1 MTTTVNTQPL
11 TAPFPV
17 QDAGDTRTF
26 DTGDNAFT
34 RINEIIMLMKK
45 MNIEMRDTLREF
57 HDDMQKNAF
66 DKQLTA
72 LETKQ
77 NSIESTFKAAMTG
90 AIGQIV
96 SGVVNFGGALTGS
109 QLASSATAGLGKVSE
124 GLGGVAAA
132 DVSRDAQRAQI
143 LGEFQANAAENFA
156 KNVAATADR
165 AAEASR
171 QLRDATREL
180 VGLYERMANAVQMR
194 AK

>member
-11 TAPFPV
+11 AVSLPV
-17 QDAGDTRTF
+17 QDAGDSQTF

-45 MNIEMRDTLREF
+45 MNIDMRDTLRGF
-57 HDDMQKNAF
+57 HDDMQKNAL
-66 DKQLTA
+66 DKQLKA

-77 NSIESTFKAAMTG
+77 GAIELTFKAAMTG

-96 SGVVNFGGALTGS
+96 SGVVSFGGSLSGS
-109 QLASSATAGLGKVSE
+109 QLASSATTGLGKATE

-132 DVSRDAQRAQI
+132 GSSREAQQAQL
-143 LGEFQANAAENFA
+143 LGEFQANAADNFA
-156 KNVAATADR
+156 KHVAATADR

-180 VGLYERMANAVQMR
+180 VSLYERMANAVQMR